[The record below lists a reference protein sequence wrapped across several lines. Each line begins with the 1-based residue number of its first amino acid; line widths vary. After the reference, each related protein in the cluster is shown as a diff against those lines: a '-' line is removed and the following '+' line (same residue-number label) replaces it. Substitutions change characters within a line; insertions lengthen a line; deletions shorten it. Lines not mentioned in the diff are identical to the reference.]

1 MGYRFQFV
9 TLSAFH
15 ALNHSMFTL
24 ARDYKERGM
33 AAYADLQTRE
43 FASEADGYEAIR
55 HQEFVGV
62 GYFDEITQIAT
73 GGLSSVTAMEGST
86 EQEQFHQ
93 PERKAASARGH

>member
-1 MGYRFQFV
+1 MFVLAKDYR
-9 TLSAFH
+9 
-15 ALNHSMFTL
+15 
-24 ARDYKERGM
+24 ERGM
-33 AAYADLQTRE
+33 TAYADLQTRE

-86 EQEQFHQ
+86 EQEQFHEQ
-93 PERKAASARGH
+93 ERRKAAAGR